1 MVIQRLM
8 GCFVG
13 FSIKPLSPRA
23 YIYILTRLLIN
34 SREHKILL
42 CQPVYAPHHLYLFA
56 FIHTLR
62 QSLMTN
68 RQRYDD
74 NNIVRIHTHLY
85 WQDFMSRRRRR
96 PCVFINY
103 YRPDKHNQPNGIE
116 MGWKKE
122 KFHNNGFQARDK
134 LA

>member
-13 FSIKPLSPRA
+13 FSIKPRSPRTF
-23 YIYILTRLLIN
+23 TRLLIN
-34 SREHKILL
+34 SREYKILL
-42 CQPVYAPHHLYLFA
+42 CPLVCAPDHLYLFA

-74 NNIVRIHTHLY
+74 DNNNNNIVYAHLY
-85 WQDFMSRRRRR
+85 SRDFMSRPRICNNIIIER
-96 PCVFINY
+96 VNTANGS
-103 YRPDKHNQPNGIE
+103 DEKHNRIIIKRCSSG
-116 MGWKKE
+116 
-122 KFHNNGFQARDK
+122 A
-134 LA
+134 